1 MNGFIR
7 QIAGAWLL
15 ATLGGGWACASEPVV
30 HHEPITVRVLD
41 GRGGVPLA
49 RVHLM
54 LIAGYDERDLHQG
67 LWQEEAVTNGAGFAR
82 VPDSL
87 VNFPYLQVVVARHR
101 MCIGDVSQS
110 RFSMERIRFAG
121 LNSPNRCGV
130 LTVENLSGVFVIFA
144 KAKRSDRRPVKREVL
159 QVAAASPEA
168 AAPVAPIYP
177 PSLANPPVLLATSAP
192 SAAPDSWASVDASS
206 SMSGPASVPRPSHGT
221 PPPQSS
227 EPNRE
232 AIPTLA
238 TIASIQPDSM
248 LTAEGLLVDDESAN
262 PLAARPEP
270 ADGSEWMCP

>member
-1 MNGFIR
+1 MNGLIR
-7 QIAGAWLL
+7 QIAGAGLL
-15 ATLGGGWACASEPVV
+15 AIVGSGAARASEPVV

-49 RVHLM
+49 RVHLT

-101 MCIGDVSQS
+101 MCIGDVTES

-144 KAKRSDRRPVKREVL
+144 KTKGSDRRPVKREVL

-177 PSLANPPVLLATSAP
+177 PSLANPPVLPATSAP
-192 SAAPDSWASVDASS
+192 SAAPDSSASVDASS
-206 SMSGPASVPRPSHGT
+206 STSGPASVPLPSHGK

-232 AIPTLA
+232 AISTLSTAA
-238 TIASIQPDSM
+238 TIQPDSM
-248 LTAEGLLVDDESAN
+248 LTAEGLLVDDESAQ
-262 PLAARPEP
+262 PIAARPEP

>member
-1 MNGFIR
+1 MNGLIR
-7 QIAGAWLL
+7 QIAGAGLL
-15 ATLGGGWACASEPVV
+15 AIVGSGAARASEPVV

-49 RVHLM
+49 RVHLT

-101 MCIGDVSQS
+101 MCVGDVTES

-144 KAKRSDRRPVKREVL
+144 KAKGSDRRPVKREVL
-159 QVAAASPEA
+159 QVAAASPEPA
-168 AAPVAPIYP
+168 ARVAPIYP
-177 PSLANPPVLLATSAP
+177 PSLANPPVLPATSAP
-192 SAAPDSWASVDASS
+192 SAALISSPPTDASS
-206 SMSGPASVPRPSHGT
+206 SMSGSAPVPLPSHGT
-221 PPPQSS
+221 PPSQSS
-227 EPNRE
+227 EPVRA
-232 AIPTLA
+232 AIATPA
-238 TIASIQPDSM
+238 TIASLQSDPM
-248 LTAEGLLVDDESAN
+248 LTAEGLLVDEESAQ
-262 PLAARPEP
+262 PVAARPEP
-270 ADGSEWMCP
+270 AYGSEWMCP

>member
-15 ATLGGGWACASEPVV
+15 AIVGSGAARANEPVV

-67 LWQEEAVTNGAGFAR
+67 LWQEETVTNGAGFAR

-101 MCIGDVSQS
+101 MCIGDVTES

-144 KAKRSDRRPVKREVL
+144 KAKGSDRRPVKREVL
-159 QVAAASPEA
+159 QVAAVSPEA
-168 AAPVAPIYP
+168 AAPVTPIYP
-177 PSLANPPVLLATSAP
+177 PSLAKPAVLAATSAP

-206 SMSGPASVPRPSHGT
+206 SMSGPASVPLPWYGT

-232 AIPTLA
+232 AIPTLSTAA
-238 TIASIQPDSM
+238 TIQPDSM
-248 LTAEGLLVDDESAN
+248 LTTEGLLVDDESAN